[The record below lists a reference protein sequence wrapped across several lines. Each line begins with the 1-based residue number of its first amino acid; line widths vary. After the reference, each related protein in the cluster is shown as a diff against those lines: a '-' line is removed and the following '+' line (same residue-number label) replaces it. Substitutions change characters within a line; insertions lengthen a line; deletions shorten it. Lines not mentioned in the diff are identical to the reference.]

1 AALALRRAHALG
13 AGSLSWLD
21 GFDDSVV
28 AFRNGDVV
36 VVANTGSA
44 PVALPDGEVLF
55 TSSPLADHT
64 LPADT
69 TAWLR
74 A

>member
-1 AALALRRAHALG
+1 M
-13 AGSLSWLD
+13 
-21 GFDDSVV
+21 

-36 VVANTGSA
+36 VVANTGDSA
-44 PVALPDGEVLF
+44 VELPAGDVLLA
-55 TSSPLADHT
+55 SEPLADRT
-64 LPADT
+64 LAPDT